1 MKSIYEMLDKLRKM
15 NVDGL
20 INKIVLV
27 KFRQK
32 NTYRQEKKDMFGYIR
47 YSKPDLTFREFYIYR
62 TYYCG
67 VCKWIKKNFGELP
80 RVTLNYDIVFISIL
94 LSAIYLEEDKYS
106 LERCAISGFKKK
118 KLACNEY
125 IDYAT
130 YVNIMLVYHKLLD
143 NYLDDKSIQALFASK
158 LLRKNYQKV
167 VDKYTYKA
175 EVLQDGL
182 SRMQALE
189 KNKLATLENMSNIF
203 GEIFGELFVYK
214 DDEHAEILRKLGYSI
229 GRYVYILDSYEDLED
244 DIRKKRYNPLTSY
257 DKDNISSIVE
267 REIELLLSEIEI
279 MAKDLKLRRLEGL
292 VCNVLVL
299 GLRNKAN
306 MVMKRRIE

>member
-1 MKSIYEMLDKLRKM
+1 
-15 NVDGL
+15 
-20 INKIVLV
+20 
-27 KFRQK
+27 
-32 NTYRQEKKDMFGYIR
+32 MFGYIR
-47 YSKPDLTFREFYIYR
+47 YSKPDLTFREFHIYR

-67 VCKWIKKNFGELP
+67 VCKMIKKNFGELP